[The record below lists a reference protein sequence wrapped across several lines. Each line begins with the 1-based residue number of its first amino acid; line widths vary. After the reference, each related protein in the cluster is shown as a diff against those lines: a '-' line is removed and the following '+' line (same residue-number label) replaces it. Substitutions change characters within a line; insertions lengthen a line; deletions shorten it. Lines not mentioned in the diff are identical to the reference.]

1 MSRPTRRAA
10 LAAALACS
18 VARAWAEPAAAPRD
32 YVLGAGDMVR
42 ISVYQNPDLS
52 LEARISEGGSISYP
66 LLGNVALGGLTAQQ
80 AEEAIANGLRQGQF
94 VRAPQVSLL
103 VLQVRGNQVSVLGH
117 VNRPGRYPIDVN
129 GMRLSELLALAGG
142 VAPSGADL
150 VTLSG
155 TRDGRPVREQID
167 VPALLGGQGASADP
181 VLQHGDVLFVDRMP
195 TVYVYG
201 EVQRPGALRLE
212 RGMTLMQGL
221 AAAGGLNQRG
231 TVRGMRLHRRGSD
244 GKVKE
249 YEPTLD
255 AALRDGDVVYVRESL
270 F

>member
-1 MSRPTRRAA
+1 RAA
-10 LAAALACS
+10 APAEPAAAPPPA
-18 VARAWAEPAAAPRD
+18 AAAAPRD
-32 YVLGAGDMVR
+32 YVLGAGDVVR
-42 ISVYQNPDLS
+42 IGVYQNPDLS

-66 LLGNVALGGLTAQQ
+66 LLGSVALGGLTAQQ
-80 AEEAIANGLRQGQF
+80 AEEAIATGLKQGRY
-94 VRAPQVSLL
+94 VREPQVSLL
-103 VLQVRGNQVSVLGH
+103 VLQVRGNQVSVLGY

-129 GMRLSELLALAGG
+129 GMRLSDLLALAGG
-142 VAPSGADL
+142 IAPNGADL
-150 VTLSG
+150 VTLTG
-155 TRDGRPVREQID
+155 TRNGQPLRETID
-167 VPALLGGQGASADP
+167 VPALLGGRGASADP

-212 RGMTLMQGL
+212 RGMTVMQGL

-231 TVRGMRLHRRGSD
+231 TVRGMRLHRRGPD

-249 YEPTLD
+249 YEPALD
-255 AALRDGDVVYVRESL
+255 NTLRDGDVVYVRESL